1 MEKPDQTTT
10 TATTSTTGSTTGS
23 TTTIKANA
31 EELALHRCPRCS
43 LDTREEE
50 ELYNDEQHDDNKTND
65 KNDDEEKTGRR
76 RGNRRRRSSA
86 VQEIAVE
93 LVRKIRRSHSHSH
106 GGKQEGF

>member
-23 TTTIKANA
+23 TTTIKPNA

-65 KNDDEEKTGRR
+65 KNDDEKKTGRR
-76 RGNRRRRSSA
+76 GGHRRRRSGA
-86 VQEIAVE
+86 MQEIAVE

-106 GGKQEGF
+106 GGKEEGF